1 MLPRR
6 RWRSTAV
13 QAAWVQSVATAES
26 LVPLAWTRRARGTSD
41 LLWCVPVRFAG
52 WGPGGMGV
60 EGGSCEHSDGISAIR
75 IALVDAS
82 VVREQC
88 VVDICYHLTVCF
100 ALSRHGSLWYLL
112 FTAKYVIFHRSSIAA
127 LSWTTKV
134 QQSTSARY
142 APPAACMRGTTDP
155 LCHTEPFITL
165 LQRVSC
171 ATSLSMA
178 AVRHSVLYL
187 PVTQS
192 KIIKAGFVKKNQKV
206 GITTLEW

>member
-1 MLPRR
+1 M
-6 RWRSTAV
+6 
-13 QAAWVQSVATAES
+13 
-26 LVPLAWTRRARGTSD
+26 
-41 LLWCVPVRFAG
+41 
-52 WGPGGMGV
+52 PGG
-60 EGGSCEHSDGISAIR
+60 

-142 APPAACMRGTTDP
+142 APPAACMRGTTTDP
-155 LCHTEPFITL
+155 LCHIEPFVTVFVWFPYAL
-165 LQRVSC
+165 HSNFQL
-171 ATSLSMA
+171 ATSHPGM
-178 AVRHSVLYL
+178 VLIYT
-187 PVTQS
+187 V
-192 KIIKAGFVKKNQKV
+192 VV
-206 GITTLEW
+206 GGVPGSGVPQGC